1 MNVPCV
7 TVILSLFSGKLFF
20 QTFRIYMSSDQSNLT
35 ISSYNITNDTSY
47 NDDKY
52 GITEPIKEII
62 EDIFFDVQKGK
73 PSVIKRLERLCK
85 KYPRVPQ
92 FKNYLAVSLSHAGN
106 EKRAFEVNEQALKAH
121 PDYLF
126 ARTNQA
132 KVLMERGETDAI
144 PKLLGEEMELKAL
157 YPDKDRF
164 HILEVLTYFNTT
176 VKYFLMVDDPH
187 NAQIRL
193 DLLREIDASAP
204 ETFDA
209 MAGMARYN
217 MEKAGERIKRD
228 KATERSVESRSYNKS
243 VQTDKKPHFNHPE
256 TEALYEYGFEISPEQ
271 IEDILALPRQS
282 LIQDLEIVLEDTI
295 KRFEFFRNEAEEYGW
310 DDRKY
315 SFSIHAAYMLAEL
328 NSEQS
333 LTHILEI
340 LRQGD
345 EFLDFWYADSLE
357 PFFTEPVAVLGK
369 NQLDRL
375 SDFVKEPNNSAYA
388 RNIATTAVEHVAH
401 FNPEMKPVVI
411 NIFRE
416 WFEFHLNRLD
426 DDRIIDTQLLSFM
439 VWSCLNL
446 NAEELLKDIRK
457 LYDLNLISISM
468 MGSYADIEKDISKKS
483 FQSNE
488 PSGIFKMY
496 KEFDWS
502 TDMPAEPDTNYN
514 LFNNP
519 SLHKNTAPIA
529 EDDPWSDV
537 GRNDPCPC
545 GSGKKYKKC
554 CLRS

>member
-1 MNVPCV
+1 
-7 TVILSLFSGKLFF
+7 
-20 QTFRIYMSSDQSNLT
+20 MSSHQSNLT

-47 NDDKY
+47 NDNKY

-132 KVLMERGETDAI
+132 KVLMEKGKTDAI
-144 PKLLGEEMELKAL
+144 PELLGEEMELKAL
-157 YPDKDRF
+157 YPDKDQF

-176 VKYFLMVDDPH
+176 VKYFLLVDDPH

-209 MAGMARYN
+209 LADMARYN
-217 MEKAGERIKRD
+217 MKKAGERIKRD
-228 KATERSVESRSYNKS
+228 KATERRVESRSYNKS
-243 VQTDKKPHFNHPE
+243 VQTEKKPDFNHSE
-256 TEALYEYGFEISPEQ
+256 IEALYEYGFDISPER
-271 IEDILALPRQS
+271 IDEILALPRES
-282 LIQDLEIVLEDTI
+282 LIQDLETVLEDTI
-295 KRFEFFRNEAEEYGW
+295 KRFEFFRNEAEETGW
-310 DDRKY
+310 KDRKY
-315 SFSIHAAYMLAEL
+315 SFSIHAVYLLAEL
-328 NSEQS
+328 NSENS
-333 LTHILEI
+333 LSYILEI

-357 PFFTEPVAVLGK
+357 PFFTEPVAVLAK
-369 NQLDRL
+369 NHLDEL
-375 SDFVKEPNNSAYA
+375 SEFVKEPNNSSYA

-401 FNPEMKPVVI
+401 FNQEMKPAVI
-411 NIFRE
+411 NMFRD

-426 DDRIIDTQLLSFM
+426 DDSIIDTQLLSFM
-439 VWSCLNL
+439 VWSCINL
-446 NAEELLKDIRK
+446 NADELLDYIRK
-457 LYDLNLISISM
+457 LYELNLISISM
-468 MGSYADIEKDISKKS
+468 MGSYADIEEDILKIDFKR
-483 FQSNE
+483 NE

-496 KEFDWS
+496 KEFDRS
-502 TDMPAEPDTNYN
+502 LDLPAGPDADYN
-514 LFNNP
+514 PFETPVPNI
-519 SLHKNTAPIA
+519 NTAQFA

-545 GSGKKYKKC
+545 GSGRKYKKC
-554 CLRS
+554 CLQK